1 MNSGEA
7 KEAMPLG
14 QFIVEAMAVLGTDA
28 DEILVEDAKALRAN
42 AGPRERD
49 FVNRFNEF
57 VSARLAGG

>member
-14 QFIVEAMAVLGTDA
+14 QFIVEAMAVLGTDV
-28 DEILVEDAKALRAN
+28 DEILVEEAKALRAN
-42 AGPRERD
+42 AGPREHD
-49 FVNRFNEF
+49 FVNRFNEL